1 MDMSEMDIGTLRR
14 FAEQY
19 VSDEPSRLGTEGWW
33 RMPLL
38 ATAPVDERFSQLSR
52 IASPD
57 HLHPHDLLATA
68 KSVIVFFIPFRKDL
82 VKENREGDRPC
93 RNWGLSYVQTNDLI
107 NRLGHALGDLLEEHG
122 FQSGLTPATH
132 NFDEVKLMARWSHKH
147 LGYFANLGRFGV
159 HHLLI
164 TPEGCA
170 GRLGSLVT
178 EAELGEN
185 PVIHTDE
192 ACLFKAGKECAKCI
206 EACPLDALSESG
218 FERRVCWER
227 LKDNLATLDY
237 FSDLPETTHVCGKC
251 AALMPCSFKN
261 PVASLPS

>member
-1 MDMSEMDIGTLRR
+1 MTGITIETLRR

-19 VSDEPSRLGTEGWW
+19 VYDEPTKLGTNGWW
-33 RMPLL
+33 RTPLL
-38 ATAPVDERFSQLSR
+38 ATAPVDERFSQLPR
-52 IASPD
+52 IASSD

-68 KSVIVFFIPFRKDL
+68 KSVIVFFIPFQKDL
-82 VKENREGDRPC
+82 VKGNRDGDRPS
-93 RNWGLSYVQTNDLI
+93 RDWGLSYVQTNDLI
-107 NRLGHALGDLLEEHG
+107 NRLNMALGDLLEKHG
-122 FQSGLTPATH
+122 FRSGLTPATH

-147 LGYFANLGRFGV
+147 LGHLVNLGRFGV

-178 EAELGEN
+178 EAELGDNSLIDTE
-185 PVIHTDE
+185 E
-192 ACLFKAGKECAKCI
+192 ACLSKAGKECTRCI
-206 EACPLDALSESG
+206 EACPLNALSEAG
-218 FERRVCWER
+218 FDRRTCWER
-227 LKDNLATLDY
+227 LKSNLSTLDY

-261 PVASLPS
+261 PVAAL